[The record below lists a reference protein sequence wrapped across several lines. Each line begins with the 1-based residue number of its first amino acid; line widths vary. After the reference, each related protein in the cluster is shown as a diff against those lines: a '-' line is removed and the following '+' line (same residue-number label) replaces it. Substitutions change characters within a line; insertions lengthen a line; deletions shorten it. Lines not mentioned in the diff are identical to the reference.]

1 MSVHST
7 YLAPYYSA
15 TSQQGLT
22 VRLSQL
28 VNAVADAP
36 AGDVNAR
43 QVIDNFEEW
52 ADGMYQTEKELLLHA
67 IEKRSQFTFDM
78 IHWIPAVTTLM
89 IAVSN
94 AADCDGGKQ
103 GNPAQQAPT
112 TEE

>member
-1 MSVHST
+1 MRIAKRFIALPDTPLISIHST

-67 IEKRSQFTFDM
+67 IETRSQFTFRSEE
-78 IHWIPAVTTLM
+78 HTSELKSLKRS
-89 IAVSN
+89 SN
-94 AADCDGGKQ
+94 DD
-103 GNPAQQAPT
+103 
-112 TEE
+112 